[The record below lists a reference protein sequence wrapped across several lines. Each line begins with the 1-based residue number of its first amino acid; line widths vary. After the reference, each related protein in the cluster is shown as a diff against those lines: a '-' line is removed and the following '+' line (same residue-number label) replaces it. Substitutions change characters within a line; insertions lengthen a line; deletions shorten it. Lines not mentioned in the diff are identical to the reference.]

1 MTEREQQRLV
11 NHRLAVIRHAEEV
24 TGNVAQTCR
33 YFGITRQTFYRWLRR
48 YEEKGVEGLR
58 DKSSR
63 PHHCPHETNAE
74 VVGKIIYLR
83 QNYHF
88 GPAKISM
95 YLKRYHDIDV
105 SRSGVWRILK
115 RLELNRLPASQ
126 RHKTYQKRWQRY
138 EKPQPGHRVQ
148 VDVKF
153 ITPVGAAGKRFYQFT
168 AIDDCTRLRV
178 LRAYPRCNQKTA
190 IQFLDYLLQK
200 LPFRVEVIQT
210 DNGAEFGS
218 QFHVHVLD
226 RGIRHVYIKPATPRL
241 NGKVERSHRIDEE
254 EFYRMLDGVVIDDTE
269 LFNDKLQ
276 EWEDFYNFNRP
287 HGGLDGQTPYERLR
301 QKTTESPSV

>member
-48 YEEKGVEGLR
+48 YEEKGLEGLR

-63 PHHCPHETNAE
+63 PHYCPHATSAE
-74 VVGKIIYLR
+74 VVGKIIYLS

-95 YLKRYHDIDV
+95 YLKRYHEIDV
-105 SRSGVWRILK
+105 STSGVWRILK
-115 RLELNRLPASQ
+115 RLELNRLPSSQ
-126 RHKTYQKRWQRY
+126 RHKPYEKRWKRY

-153 ITPVGAAGKRFYQFT
+153 ITPVGAAGKKFYQFHRHR
-168 AIDDCTRLRV
+168 RL
-178 LRAYPRCNQKTA
+178 
-190 IQFLDYLLQK
+190 
-200 LPFRVEVIQT
+200 
-210 DNGAEFGS
+210 
-218 QFHVHVLD
+218 H
-226 RGIRHVYIKPATPRL
+226 PAPNPPRL
-241 NGKVERSHRIDEE
+241 SEV
-254 EFYRMLDGVVIDDTE
+254 
-269 LFNDKLQ
+269 
-276 EWEDFYNFNRP
+276 
-287 HGGLDGQTPYERLR
+287 
-301 QKTTESPSV
+301 

>member
-1 MTEREQQRLV
+1 MTERDQQRLV
-11 NHRLAVIRHAEEV
+11 NHRLAIIRHAEEV

-33 YFGITRQTFYRWLRR
+33 YYGITRQTFYRWLRR
-48 YEEKGVEGLR
+48 YEEKGLEGLR
-58 DKSSR
+58 DRSRR
-63 PHHCPHETNAE
+63 PHHSPNATSAE

-83 QNYHF
+83 QHYHF
-88 GPAKISM
+88 GPGKISM
-95 YLKRYHDIDV
+95 YLARYHDIDI
-105 SRSGVWRILK
+105 SKSGVWRILA

-126 RHKTYQKRWQRY
+126 KHKTYQKRWKRY
-138 EKPQPGHRVQ
+138 EKPQPGHAVQ

-153 ITPVGAAGKRFYQFT
+153 ITPIGAKEKRFYQFT

-178 LRAYPRCNQKTA
+178 LRIYPRCNQKTA
-190 IQFLDYLLQK
+190 IQFLDYLPAK

-210 DNGAEFGS
+210 DNGGKFGS
-218 QFHVHVLD
+218 QFHYHVLD

-254 EFYRMLDGVVIDDTE
+254 EFYRMLNGVMIDDTDM
-269 LFNDKLQ
+269 FNDRPQ

-301 QKTTESPSV
+301 HKTHNPT